1 MPHKRNPVACLQ
13 ALAAALRAPGLM
25 ATLLSASLGE
35 HERALGGWQAEL
47 VTIPE
52 LVDAA
57 GSALDALERIA
68 AGLVVNAE
76 RMKANLEA
84 LHGLV
89 FSERLARLIARDTDR
104 ASALALVDDWSAVAV
119 TERRHLRDIA
129 LAARPELAGQLDEV
143 FSLEAIVVELAPVLD
158 ETLAGITGEG

>member
-1 MPHKRNPVACLQ
+1 
-13 ALAAALRAPGLM
+13 M
-25 ATLLSASLGE
+25 ATLLAAAIGE

-47 VTIPE
+47 VTIPA

-76 RMKANLEA
+76 RMKANLES

-89 FSERLARLIARDTDR
+89 FSERLARVLARDTDR
-104 ASALALVDDWSAVAV
+104 ANAQALVDDWSTVAV
-119 TERRHLRDIA
+119 GERRHLRDVAI
-129 LAARPELAGQLDEV
+129 AARPSLAGQIQEV
-143 FSLEAIVVELAPVLD
+143 FSLEAIVTELAPVLE
-158 ETLAGITGEG
+158 ETLDEVAGGGGAGTRQELGGKVAAASPSGS